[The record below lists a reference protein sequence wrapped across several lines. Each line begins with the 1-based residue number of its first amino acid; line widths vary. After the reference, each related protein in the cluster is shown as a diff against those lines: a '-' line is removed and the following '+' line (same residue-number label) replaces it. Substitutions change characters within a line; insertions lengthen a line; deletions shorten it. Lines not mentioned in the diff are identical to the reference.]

1 MILAWF
7 RIAVIDM
14 IMALRGFP
22 AVHRFVGGIPLRRR
36 SDPRPAA
43 DLVRIVDRAAIHYPR
58 ELRCLRRSAA
68 ITWMLR
74 RHGHP
79 AELVVGASIIPFFA
93 HAWVELDGRVINDD
107 ETTVRARYAVL
118 ERSAVPTES

>member
-1 MILAWF
+1 MIAAWL
-7 RIAVIDM
+7 RIAVIDL

-22 AVHRFVGGIPLRRR
+22 AVHRFVGRIPLRRR
-36 SDPRPAA
+36 RDPRPAA
-43 DLVRIVDRAAIHYPR
+43 DLVQIVDRAAVHYPR

-79 AELVVGASIIPFFA
+79 AELVVGASIIPFGA
-93 HAWVELDGRVINDD
+93 HAWVELDGRIINDNEND
-107 ETTVRARYAVL
+107 VRARYTVL
-118 ERSAVPTES
+118 ERCAVPTES

>member
-1 MILAWF
+1 MISAWL
-7 RIAVIDM
+7 RIAIIDM

-22 AVHRFVGGIPLRRR
+22 GTHRFIGRVPLRRR
-36 SDPRPAA
+36 RDPRPAA

-58 ELRCLRRSAA
+58 ELLCLRRSAA

-79 AELVVGASIIPFFA
+79 AELVVGASIIPFGA
-93 HAWVELDGRVINDD
+93 HAWVELDGRIINDD
-107 ETTVRARYAVL
+107 ENEVRARYTVL
-118 ERSAVPTES
+118 ERTAVPAQS

>member
-1 MILAWF
+1 MISAWL

-14 IMALRGFP
+14 IMATRGFP
-22 AVHRFVGGIPLRRR
+22 AAHRFVGRIPLRRR
-36 SDPRPAA
+36 RHPRAA
-43 DLVRIVDRAAIHYPR
+43 EDLVRTVDRAAIHYPR

-93 HAWVELDGRVINDD
+93 HAWVELDGRVINDNEND
-107 ETTVRARYAVL
+107 IRARYTVL
-118 ERSAVPTES
+118 ERSAVPSES

>member
-1 MILAWF
+1 MIPAWF

-14 IMALRGFP
+14 IVALRGFP
-22 AVHRFVGGIPLRRR
+22 AAHRFVGRIPLRRR
-36 SDPRPAA
+36 RDRRPAA

-58 ELRCLRRSAA
+58 ELLCLRRSAA

-79 AELVVGASIIPFFA
+79 AELVVGASIIPFAA
-93 HAWVELDGRVINDD
+93 HAWVELDGRIINDNED
-107 ETTVRARYAVL
+107 EIRARYIVL
-118 ERSAVPTES
+118 ERCAVPAGS

>member
-1 MILAWF
+1 MIWAWF
-7 RIAVIDM
+7 RIAVIDV

-22 AVHRFVGGIPLRRR
+22 AVHRLVGRIALRRR
-36 SDPRPAA
+36 RNPRSPEE
-43 DLVRIVDRAAIHYPR
+43 LVRIVDRAAIYYPR
-58 ELRCLRRSAA
+58 ELLCLRRSAA
-68 ITWMLR
+68 ITWTLR

-107 ETTVRARYAVL
+107 ENRVRARYTIL
-118 ERSAVPTES
+118 ERSAVPAER

>member
-1 MILAWF
+1 MISAWF

-14 IMALRGFP
+14 IMAVRGFP
-22 AVHRFVGGIPLRRR
+22 ATHRFVGRIPLRRR
-36 SDPRPAA
+36 RDPRPAA
-43 DLVRIVDRAAIHYPR
+43 DLMRMVDRAAIHYPR

-68 ITWMLR
+68 MTWMLR

-93 HAWVELDGRVINDD
+93 HAWVELDGRIINDNED
-107 ETTVRARYAVL
+107 DVRSRYVVL
-118 ERSAVPTES
+118 ERCAVPAEG